1 MRGGGGATFFLTML
15 WTTGETA
22 GGGAGDGLGNEGGE
36 GSLVLEEKEEEI
48 DGPSSSGMIAPKA
61 SMRAFA
67 SSGAAR
73 RQALRFAF
81 LEGFALRL
89 VSKLVGN
96 CASFPTSRPASS

>member
-36 GSLVLEEKEEEI
+36 GSLVLEEI